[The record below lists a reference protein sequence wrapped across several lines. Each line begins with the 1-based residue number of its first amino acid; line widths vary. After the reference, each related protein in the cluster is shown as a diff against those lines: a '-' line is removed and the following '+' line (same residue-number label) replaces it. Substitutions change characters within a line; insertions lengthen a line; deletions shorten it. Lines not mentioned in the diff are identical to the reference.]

1 MKKQSGFTLI
11 ELMIVVAIVAILA
24 AIALPAYQTYTKKA
38 KFSEVVTATG
48 AFKTAVEVC
57 AQKDGALTNCAT
69 AGTNGIPA
77 AVSASASANSYVQSV
92 DIALSGTA
100 VQITAMG
107 KVPPF
112 ASGEE
117 TYILEGNY
125 DGGRVIWTN
134 VASGSTCSAAGIC

>member
-1 MKKQSGFTLI
+1 MKRQSGFTLI

-57 AQKDGALTNCAT
+57 AQKDGSLANC
-69 AGTNGIPA
+69 GTSGSNGIPA
-77 AVSASASANSYVQSV
+77 AISASTSADSFVESV
-92 DIALSGTA
+92 TIALSGSA
-100 VQITAMG
+100 AQITAEG
-107 KVPPF
+107 KTPPF
-112 ASGEE
+112 DAAEN

-134 VASGSTCSAAGIC
+134 AASGSTCSDAGIC